1 MADIA
6 GVRGVCLVG
15 DIFYALRQIQNAVGL
30 LVQSCL
36 GNPDHDWI
44 CSPDSVG
51 CDQFFDTKELDLFTL
66 VLVLLVVYGGTVG
79 KKHVQKL
86 DDWARAK
93 FSNREM
99 ED

>member
-51 CDQFFDTKELDLFTL
+51 CDQFYRYKRARL
-66 VLVLLVVYGGTVG
+66 VHAGSGLAGGLRG
-79 KKHVQKL
+79 DCWKKTC
-86 DDWARAK
+86 AK
-93 FSNREM
+93 IG
-99 ED
+99 